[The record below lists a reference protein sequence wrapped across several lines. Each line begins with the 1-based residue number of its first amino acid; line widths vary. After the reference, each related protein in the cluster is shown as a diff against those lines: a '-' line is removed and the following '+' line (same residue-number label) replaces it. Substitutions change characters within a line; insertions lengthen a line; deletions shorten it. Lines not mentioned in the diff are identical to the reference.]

1 VGDREGDAV
10 ELLSPPRR
18 LELAGRSVVVPYHQ
32 IRVAGLG
39 RRAAGCRSRG
49 GVIPIMGE

>member
-1 VGDREGDAV
+1 MGDREGDAV

-18 LELAGRSVVVPYHQ
+18 PELAGRSVVVPYHQ

-39 RRAAGCRSRG
+39 RRAAGRRSRG
-49 GVIPIMGE
+49 GVVPVVGE